1 MDEKSVIL
9 EAMKSAGKPLSN
21 GEIAE
26 MTKLE
31 KKVVEKAMKKL
42 KDENLIESLKRCFWT
57 IK

>member
-42 KDENLIESLKRCFWT
+42 KDENLIESPKRCFWT